1 MEDRLIPQTCPM
13 KRIVVFSLSFAAF
26 LLAPAVAS
34 AQETETVVVNKA
46 VMSLNAPPTPIAV
59 TGYSGEVDQVLR
71 FDLEVMGF
79 KIVSQGS
86 SGCDLLLTGSNNG
99 HVEGRLMQLSINAQK
114 VGRAYN
120 GGTLRQQAHSLA
132 NEVSKAAHG
141 VDGIGNTRIVFKR
154 ASNQTSEVYFSDFD
168 GFGLQ
173 SISQDGSIV
182 AAPVWVPGKSAVYY
196 TSYKRGNTEILFHD
210 LGTGVRRSFAHY
222 NGMNSSAA
230 VSADGRRVAMI
241 LSKNG
246 SPDVYVCNADGTGL
260 TQLTFT
266 REDESSPCWSP
277 DGKWICFAGRL
288 GGIRSLCKVPSSG
301 GTTTR
306 ISTAGVGNPTEPD
319 WSPDGQWIAFNSQAG
334 KYFNICVV
342 KADGGTPV
350 TLVEGE
356 DPSWAGNSRNLVYGH
371 RQEGAGAYTLSLLD
385 VPTKQHK
392 DVPRLSGSNSQPSWG
407 R

>member
-1 MEDRLIPQTCPM
+1 M
-13 KRIVVFSLSFAAF
+13 KRIALYSLLLSVVALC
-26 LLAPAVAS
+26 LAPLES
-34 AQETETVVVNKA
+34 RAQEVIGVTNYI
-46 VMSLNAPPTPIAV
+46 MSLNAPPTPIAV

-79 KIVSQGS
+79 KIVPQGS
-86 SGCDLLLTGSNNG
+86 AGCDLLLTGSNDG
-99 HVEGRLMQLSINAQK
+99 HVEGRLMLLSLNAQK

-141 VDGIGNTRIVFKR
+141 VDGIGNTRLVFKR
-154 ASNQTSEVYFSDFD
+154 ASGQTSEVYVSDFD
-168 GFGLQ
+168 GFSVQ
-173 SISQDGSIV
+173 SMSQDGSLV
-182 AAPVWVPGKSAVYY
+182 AAPVWVPGKSAIYY

-210 LGTGVRRSFAHY
+210 LGTGARRSFAHY

-230 VSADGRRVAMI
+230 VSADGRRVAMV

-246 SPDVYVCNADGTGL
+246 SPDIYVCNADGTGL

-277 DGKWICFAGRL
+277 DGRWICFAGRM
-288 GGIRSLCKVPSSG
+288 GGVRSLCKVPSSG
-301 GTTTR
+301 GSTER
-306 ISTAGVGNPTEPD
+306 ISTGTGSPSEPD
-319 WSPDGQWIAFNSQAG
+319 WSPDGQWIAFTSQGG
-334 KYFNICVV
+334 KFFNICVV
-342 KADGGTPV
+342 KATGGTAVP
-350 TLVEGE
+350 LVEGE
-356 DPSWAGNSRNLVYGH
+356 DPSWAGNSRNLVYCRRH
-371 RQEGAGAYTLSLLD
+371 EGAGAYTLSLLD